1 MIYNL
6 CQQIV
11 KMRFESGM
19 SQAELARRLDVSR
32 SSVNAWELGF
42 ATPQLK
48 HVVEMARIFN
58 TTVDNMLNISE
69 EVSVNIT
76 ELDDEE
82 RQIIF
87 NLVNCFKRK
96 KRVKPIMHLLPLCPR
111 ITCLRSN
118 SGNCNIPRSF

>member
-58 TTVDNMLNISE
+58 TSVDNMLNISD

-82 RQIIF
+82 RRIVY
-87 NLVNCFKRK
+87 NLVDCLKRK
-96 KRVKPIMHLLPLCPR
+96 K
-111 ITCLRSN
+111 
-118 SGNCNIPRSF
+118 